1 MKLYCV
7 TIGVLTNMTGNLKW
21 MIKKQSSL
29 AKLIELILELN
40 CINFGCTDTL
50 RAISINALREFFR
63 MT

>member
-7 TIGVLTNMTGNLKW
+7 TIGVLTNMTDNLKW

-40 CINFGCTDTL
+40 CINFECTDTL
-50 RAISINALREFFR
+50 RAISIKALREFFR

>member
-21 MIKKQSSL
+21 MTKKQSSL
-29 AKLIELILELN
+29 AKLIELTLELN
-40 CINFGCTDTL
+40 CINFECTDTL
-50 RAISINALREFFR
+50 TAISIKALREFFR

>member
-29 AKLIELILELN
+29 AKLIELTLELN
-40 CINFGCTDTL
+40 CINFECTDTL
-50 RAISINALREFFR
+50 TAISIKALREFFR